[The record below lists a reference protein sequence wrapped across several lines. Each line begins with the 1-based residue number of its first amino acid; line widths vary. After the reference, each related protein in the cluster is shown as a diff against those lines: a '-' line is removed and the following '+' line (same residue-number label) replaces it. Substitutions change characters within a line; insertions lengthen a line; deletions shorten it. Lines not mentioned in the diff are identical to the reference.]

1 MGTGPP
7 VNRQPSTNNRQLL
20 RPTAYNP
27 PVIIGID
34 LGARRIGIAVSDS
47 GIMATPHSVLRNE
60 GDVLAKLASLAGELE
75 ASSFV
80 VGIPRRTH
88 ASAAEQK
95 YRDFADALRQRTCK
109 EVVLW
114 DETLSTVEAAEQLR
128 ATRRSRRDAQK
139 DIDMYAAAVIL
150 QSYLDAQGVETQHV
164 AREAGQETVDS
175 ARERS
180 GGRHGTP

>member
-1 MGTGPP
+1 M
-7 VNRQPSTNNRQLL
+7 
-20 RPTAYNP
+20 
-27 PVIIGID
+27 IIGID

-60 GDVLAKLASLAGELE
+60 GDVVAKLERLARELE

-80 VGIPRRTH
+80 VGIPKRNH

-95 YRDFADALRQRTCK
+95 FHDFANELRQRTCK

-114 DETLSTVEAAEQLR
+114 DESLSTVEAAERLR
-128 ATRRSRRDAQK
+128 ATRRTRRDAQK

-150 QSYLDAQGVETQHV
+150 QSYLDHHGQDGGNHRTQ
-164 AREAGQETVDS
+164 
-175 ARERS
+175 
-180 GGRHGTP
+180 